1 MRTFLN
7 RCFLPV
13 AFLLTA
19 LDLRANE
26 IDGLMSR
33 EDVRQFLVKRVSK
46 DYKKTD
52 LFAKPYD
59 GDSTAYSGQ
68 FFKMDIDGNGLTDLI
83 VNGRDLQVVMDWG
96 RGKYG
101 VVSPD
106 RFRLSFW
113 AVHLGGLDSTG
124 GVRKL
129 ITRMKWDTLRMR
141 DNHPVPIE
149 LDTLVWWRGG
159 FIEYDP
165 APVADFRF
173 ESISVSTTRCFGTCP
188 VFTMT
193 VNADGS
199 ARYEAI
205 QFEDQLGVFT
215 GTVPAKNVSS
225 MIDLLKHIP
234 VDRLA
239 SQYAVDWTDDQ
250 TINVEIRYNGKVRQ
264 LSDYGLCG
272 TFGLNRL
279 YSYFFGWRKTVEWND

>member
-7 RCFLPV
+7 RCFLLV
-13 AFLLTA
+13 TFLLTA
-19 LDLRANE
+19 LGLRANE

-46 DYKKTD
+46 DYKT
-52 LFAKPYD
+52 F
-59 GDSTAYSGQ
+59 SGQ
-68 FFKMDIDGNGLTDLI
+68 FFKMDMDGNGLTDLI
-83 VNGRDLQVVMDWG
+83 LNGADVQVVMDWG
-96 RGKYG
+96 HGKYR
-101 VVSPD
+101 VFSPD
-106 RFRLSFW
+106 RFRHSFW
-113 AVHLGGLDSTG
+113 PVHLGGLDSTG

-129 ITRMKWDTLRMR
+129 ITRIEWDTLRMR
-141 DNHPVPIE
+141 DTHPVPIE

-165 APVADFRF
+165 APIADLRF
-173 ESISVSTTRCFGTCP
+173 ESISVSTTMCFGKCP
-188 VFTMT
+188 VFKMT

-205 QFEDQLGVFT
+205 QFEEKKGVFT
-215 GTVPAKNVSS
+215 GTVPPENLSG

-239 SQYAVDWTDDQ
+239 AHYQVDWTDDQ
-250 TINVEIRYNGKVRQ
+250 TIFVEIRYNGKVKQ

-279 YSYFFGWRKTVEWND
+279 YSYFFAWRKTVEWND